1 MTETKALLL
10 TDVVGSTQLSEALGD
25 AVMAT
30 VWTAHDRAA
39 RDLLPPCNGRE
50 IDKTDGMLLMF
61 DSAADAIRFARAYHQ
76 ALTVLPVPL
85 RARAGLHVGPVLL
98 RHNSADDVARGAK
111 PIEVE
116 GLAKPTAARVMA
128 IAGPGQTLLT
138 KDARAALDAESM
150 EGHLA
155 WSHGHW
161 IFKGVSEPIEVFETV
176 PLGSEGK
183 APADGDKAYRVAV
196 DADGWRPLKEIPN
209 NLPQQAT
216 SFVGREREQREVK
229 AHLAE
234 ERLVTLLGMGGL
246 GKTRLSLQVAEDLKP
261 QFADGV
267 WFIDLSPI
275 RDAALVVDETAKTL
289 GVRDEPGQPLLRT
302 LVAHLKSQR
311 VLIVLDNCEHLM
323 QPSADLAHALLRG
336 APGVRILATSRE
348 GLKVP
353 GELTYPM
360 HPLPVPDRHDGT
372 AALMESSAAQ
382 LFVERARL
390 HKPGFEVTE
399 RDAAAVAELVVRLEG
414 IPLALELA
422 AARVRAMSIADIN
435 LRLRDRYKLLTGG
448 ARALQ
453 QRQQTLRALV
463 DWSYDMLSENE
474 QTLLGRLAVFVGG
487 FGLEAAEA
495 VCEGDPLESF
505 DILDLLTSLVEKSLV
520 MMEERDGVSRY
531 RMLETI
537 REYAVE
543 KLAQRGGGEAVA
555 SRHADFYFALAK
567 QVRDGLL
574 GSEQAQWVASA
585 EADLD
590 NFRAAIASALQGRA
604 DAFIAV
610 KMAVALQGFWTLRGY
625 ATEGR
630 AVVKAALALPEVQ
643 AADMAQA
650 WALYVGAVLAW
661 HQGDHHQ
668 AQPMLERCL
677 ELRRGLGNPVEI
689 AATLSTLS
697 LNRLLRGDP
706 AGAIDSEREALAMF
720 RELGDRVGEAIGLLH
735 LGQYADALGD
745 EGGARRELDAA
756 LALARSI
763 SHHETVCECE
773 LLLGAIEFEN
783 GGIASARGRFARA
796 LAVSHEAGDRSSE
809 AHALWWQGQADL
821 AEGLAA
827 EAPSRPTN
835 SGPRCWPAWRT
846 MRAWHRRSAARRR
859 RLHSPPLPPR
869 SAIVSACA
877 ARRAAWHS
885 GKRRWR
891 PCARR
896 CRRLTSRLHG
906 KAASRGTP
914 PRWSARPWRC
924 RRPRRGRR
932 AGGGT
937 GRRPAAHR
945 SAPAPDCRA
954 RALPRR

>member
-1 MTETKALLL
+1 MSEIKALLL

-61 DSAADAIRFARAYHQ
+61 DSAGDALRYARAYHQ
-76 ALTVLPVPL
+76 ALTGLPVPM

-98 RHNSADDVARGAK
+98 RHNSAEDVARGAK

-128 IAGPGQTLLT
+128 IAGPGQTLFT
-138 KDARAALDAESM
+138 KDAREALAPEVL

-196 DADGWRPLKEIPN
+196 DAEGWRPLKEIPN

-216 SFVGREREQREVK
+216 SFVGRERELREVK

-289 GVRDEPGQPLLRT
+289 GVRDEPGQPLLKT
-302 LVAHLKSQR
+302 LVAHLKPLR

-323 QPSADLAHALLRG
+323 QPSADMAHAILRG
-336 APGVRILATSRE
+336 APGVRLLATSRE

-353 GELTYPM
+353 GELTYPV

-372 AALMESSAAQ
+372 AALLESTAAQ

-520 MMEERDGVSRY
+520 MMEERDGSSRY

-537 REYAVE
+537 REYAAE
-543 KLAQRGGGEAVA
+543 KLAQAGGGDAVA
-555 SRHADFYFALAK
+555 ARHADFYFALVK
-567 QVRDGLL
+567 QVRDGLM
-574 GSEQAQWVASA
+574 GPDQAQWIECG

-590 NFRAAIASALQGRA
+590 NIRAATANALQGRA

-610 KMAVALQGFWTLRGY
+610 KMAVALQGFWRLRGY

-630 AVVKAALALPEVQ
+630 AVVKAALALPAVQ
-643 AADMAQA
+643 AAEMAHA
-650 WALYVGAVLAW
+650 FALYVGAVLAW
-661 HQGDHHQ
+661 HQGDHAAAH
-668 AQPMLERCL
+668 PMLEKCL
-677 ELRRGLGNPVEI
+677 ALRRALGNPLEI
-689 AATLSTLS
+689 AATLSTLA
-697 LNRLLRGDP
+697 LARLQSGDP
-706 AGAIDSEREALAMF
+706 QGAAESEREALAMF
-720 RELGDRVGEAIGLLH
+720 SEHGDKVGEAIGHQH
-735 LGQYADALGD
+735 LGQCADALGD
-745 EGGARRELDAA
+745 EAAALREFEAA
-756 LALARSI
+756 LALARQIGHREIEAECEIMIGALDFESGRLPQARERIARSSAI
-763 SHHETVCECE
+763 SHAAGARSSEIHSLWRQAQVDLAEGQPAEAAPRLAKALEAFQAWEQRAE
-773 LLLGAIEFEN
+773 LVACVEDHARLAQALGRTERAAQLAAAADGARTRLALARTARSRARWESWLEGLRQSVPAAAFEAAWQS
-783 GGIASARGRFARA
+783 GVPWDAAEMVRQA
-796 LAVSHEAGDRSSE
+796 LAVSKG
-809 AHALWWQGQADL
+809 
-821 AEGLAA
+821 
-827 EAPSRPTN
+827 
-835 SGPRCWPAWRT
+835 
-846 MRAWHRRSAARRR
+846 
-859 RLHSPPLPPR
+859 
-869 SAIVSACA
+869 
-877 ARRAAWHS
+877 
-885 GKRRWR
+885 
-891 PCARR
+891 
-896 CRRLTSRLHG
+896 
-906 KAASRGTP
+906 
-914 PRWSARPWRC
+914 
-924 RRPRRGRR
+924 
-932 AGGGT
+932 
-937 GRRPAAHR
+937 
-945 SAPAPDCRA
+945 
-954 RALPRR
+954 